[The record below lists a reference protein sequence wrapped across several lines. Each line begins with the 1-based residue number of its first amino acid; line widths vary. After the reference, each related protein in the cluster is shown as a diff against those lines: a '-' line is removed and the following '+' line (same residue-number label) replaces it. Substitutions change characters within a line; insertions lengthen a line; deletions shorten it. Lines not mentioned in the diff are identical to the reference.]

1 MSLLRLSKFHYVKL
15 WYAPVNMGM
24 EFVMFNSFGHKLLL
38 YKPLVKTLNLYYV
51 LNQLELHSVFSVDD
65 YQRFVDQYH
74 EA

>member
-1 MSLLRLSKFHYVKL
+1 
-15 WYAPVNMGM
+15 MGM